1 MNYIGAMITLPPKF
15 ITVEGVR
22 IAYFEVNPDSEETIF
37 FIHGNSS
44 SSHIWRTQLETDLFS
59 RYRLIAV
66 DLPAHGQSS
75 CFHDYSLP
83 VLGRI
88 VSAVISELAA
98 GRDYMVA
105 GLSLGTNVLAEAL
118 GHSLKPN
125 GIVLIGSCAIG
136 GSCTMEVV
144 FLPGIDIH
152 AAFTDDISEDELQQY
167 WCLAGISGP
176 EDEKYPLFA
185 EDYYA
190 TQDNFRSKMFA
201 TVMAGNL
208 SNEIDL
214 LQLSGIPVLA
224 IFGGEE
230 KVCNMDYLDNAGPGL
245 WQERVFKIPG
255 AGHLAN
261 IDQPGKINELI
272 LEYARDRFEQGH

>member
-1 MNYIGAMITLPPKF
+1 MISMQPKF
-15 ITVEGVR
+15 ITVED
-22 IAYFEVNPDSEETIF
+22 ISLAYFEVNPDGERTIF

-44 SSHIWRTQLETDLFS
+44 SSRIWRAQLETDLLS
-59 RYRLIAV
+59 GYRLIAF
-66 DLPAHGQSS
+66 DLPAHGQSP

-88 VSAVISELAA
+88 ISAAINGLAA
-98 GRDYMVA
+98 GHAYIVA

-125 GIVLIGSCAIG
+125 GIVLIGSCIIG
-136 GSCTMEVV
+136 GPCSMEVV
-144 FLPGIDIH
+144 FLPDIDIH
-152 AAFTDDISEDELQQY
+152 AAFTDDVSEDELLQY
-167 WCLAGISGP
+167 WSLAGISGP

-185 EDYYA
+185 ADYYA

-214 LQLSGIPVLA
+214 LQLSTIPVLV

-230 KVCNMDYLDNAGPGL
+230 KVCNKDYLDNAGLRL
-245 WQERVFKIPG
+245 WQERVFKVPG
-255 AGHLAN
+255 AGHLAS
-261 IDQPGKINELI
+261 IDQPEKINDLM
-272 LEYARDRFEQGH
+272 LQYARDRFK